1 MGKIDSESNLE
12 ESKKEFKINPE
23 KLSIFLENF
32 IKQHMKKLGRE
43 GAIGISYEKL
53 DLILLALEKG
63 WENSESAKVLGI
75 EEKWVVY
82 VNDLIKRSEHMRKIY
97 VPDRFG

>member
-1 MGKIDSESNLE
+1 MGKIDSESN
-12 ESKKEFKINPE
+12 
-23 KLSIFLENF
+23 
-32 IKQHMKKLGRE
+32 
-43 GAIGISYEKL
+43 L

-63 WENSESAKVLGI
+63 WENSETAKVLEI

-82 VNDLIKRSEHMRKIY
+82 VNDLIKSSEHMRKIY